1 MKIQV
6 VVGMQMVYDAGSLIS
21 SSSVSSVLLS
31 RPGTARGDFVYEANI
46 TYMADHPLKGSHD
59 IFLTLS
65 QQ

>member
-1 MKIQV
+1 MNIRLV
-6 VVGMQMVYDAGSLIS
+6 ADAGSLIS

-31 RPGTARGDFVYEANI
+31 RPGSAEGDVVYEAII
-46 TYMADHPLKGSHD
+46 TEMADQPLKGSHD